1 MCVCVLFLHIL
12 LLFLFLVSLVKSVLQ
27 QQECVFLSVG
37 FFRFSSTQSAFDRS
51 SFWWM
56 FRGNAAAAEEASDW
70 FVLFCSVLSVRVE
83 SGIVADIEVD
93 GLLPSDCDTF
103 YQIKSQP
110 ISFSASAAAS
120 SSSSSSSSLP
130 SAMSS
135 RVLMRQDLMR
145 QQALEE
151 EQKEAQQLPRPP
163 ADSSS
168 PMSVS
173 VSSCRPPAQVPVE
186 VLKVQTH
193 LENPTRYHIQQAQ
206 RQQVRQ
212 YLSTTQAATAKT
224 VNLTPSHSPQLGSAP
239 GNQPAANSPKHEM
252 EETVIDDIISLESSL
267 NDEFLTLIDSGQ
279 QLATTLPVAGN
290 MLDLYGGGGG
300 GGGRGMAMPTITVS
314 NSCPADLHA
323 VKTELSNVDSKAL
336 MKERQKKDNHNL
348 IERRRR
354 FNIND
359 RIKELGALIPKDSDP
374 ETRWNK
380 GTILKASV
388 DYIRKLQKE
397 QQRSREMEERQRRLE
412 NTNRSLLLKIQELE
426 LQARLHGLSSSS
438 SSSSLDVTVADPQA
452 LLSPSLPHPSSSV
465 VMTTLVTPLQGLD
478 ALSFAEL
485 DEPQGASGVFSPDLM
500 CDVGLTS
507 LDILMEEGGRGDVM
521 SPAGGA
527 DPLLSC
533 GASKSSSRRSSF
545 SMDDDL

>member
-1 MCVCVLFLHIL
+1 MSAVNSDHLMSGDPEQLEAGI
-12 LLFLFLVSLVKSVLQ
+12 LQ
-27 QQECVFLSVG
+27 QQTVFVILD
-37 FFRFSSTQSAFDRS
+37 SAETL
-51 SFWWM
+51 
-56 FRGNAAAAEEASDW
+56 N
-70 FVLFCSVLSVRVE
+70 LVRVE

-93 GLLPSDCDTF
+93 NLLPSESDTF

-110 ISFSASAAAS
+110 ISFSASAAVS
-120 SSSSSSSSLP
+120 SSSTSSSLP

-151 EQKEAQQLPRPP
+151 EQKEAQQLSRLPN
-163 ADSSS
+163 DSSS
-168 PMSVS
+168 PVSVS
-173 VSSCRPPAQVPVE
+173 MSSSCRPPAQVPVE

-193 LENPTRYHIQQAQ
+193 LENPTRYHIEQSQ

-224 VNLTPSHSPQLGSAP
+224 VNLMLGPSPQLCVAP
-239 GNQPAANSPKHEM
+239 GNQPAASSPKREF
-252 EETVIDDIISLESSL
+252 EETIIDDMISLESSL
-267 NDEFLTLIDSGQ
+267 NEDFLTLIDSGP
-279 QLATTLPVAGN
+279 QLATTLPGN
-290 MLDLYGGGGG
+290 MLDVYGGVGS
-300 GGGRGMAMPTITVS
+300 RGLAMPTITVS
-314 NSCPADLHA
+314 NSCPANLHA
-323 VKTELSNVDSKAL
+323 VKTELSHVESKTL
-336 MKERQKKDNHNL
+336 IKERQKKDNHNL

-388 DYIRKLQKE
+388 DYIRKLQKD
-397 QQRSREMEERQRRLE
+397 QHRSREMEERQRRLE
-412 NTNRSLLLKIQELE
+412 STNRSLMLKIQELE
-426 LQARLHGLSSSS
+426 RQAHHHGLSSSS
-438 SSSSLDVTVADPQA
+438 SSSSLDVTVADHQA
-452 LLSPSLPHPSSSV
+452 LLSQSLHHHSSSV
-465 VMTTLVTPLQGLD
+465 VMTTLASPPLGLD

-485 DEPQGASGVFSPDLM
+485 DDPQGVSGIFSPDLM
-500 CDVGLTS
+500 CDVGLTALDS
-507 LDILMEEGGRGDVM
+507 LGDILMEEGGRGGVM
-521 SPAGGA
+521 SPVGGA

-533 GASKSSSRRSSF
+533 SASKSSSRRSSF

>member
-1 MCVCVLFLHIL
+1 MSRMESSPTVSPAEGAVLLQMDHSYNADYSISSALPFSPL
-12 LLFLFLVSLVKSVLQ
+12 LSPFSPL
-27 QQECVFLSVG
+27 LSP
-37 FFRFSSTQSAFDRS
+37 
-51 SFWWM
+51 
-56 FRGNAAAAEEASDW
+56 
-70 FVLFCSVLSVRVE
+70 LC
-83 SGIVADIEVD
+83 
-93 GLLPSDCDTF
+93 C
-103 YQIKSQP
+103 
-110 ISFSASAAAS
+110 
-120 SSSSSSSSLP
+120 
-130 SAMSS
+130 

-151 EQKEAQQLPRPP
+151 EQKEAQQLHHTP
-163 ADSSS
+163 AGSSS
-168 PMSVS
+168 PVSVS

-212 YLSTTQAATAKT
+212 YLSTAQAATAKT
-224 VNLTPSHSPQLGSAP
+224 ANLTPSHSPQLGSTP
-239 GNQPAANSPKHEM
+239 RNQPAADSPKHEM
-252 EETVIDDIISLESSL
+252 EETVIDDVISLESSL
-267 NDEFLTLIDSGQ
+267 NDEFLTLIDSGL

-290 MLDLYGGGGG
+290 MLDVYGSSGG
-300 GGGRGMAMPTITVS
+300 MVMPTITVS

-323 VKTELSNVDSKAL
+323 IKTEMNIDIESKAL
-336 MKERQKKDNHNL
+336 IKERQKKDNHNL

-359 RIKELGALIPKDSDP
+359 RIKELGALIPKATDP

-397 QQRSREMEERQRRLE
+397 QQRSREMEEKQRRLE
-412 NTNRSLLLKIQELE
+412 NTNRTLLLKIQELE
-426 LQARLHGLSSSS
+426 LQARLHGLSSSA
-438 SSSSLDVTVADPQA
+438 SSLDVTVADPQT
-452 LLSPSLPHPSSSV
+452 LLSTSLSHPSSSIHA
-465 VMTTLVTPLQGLD
+465 MTTLVTPPLGLD
-478 ALSFAEL
+478 ALSFVEL
-485 DEPQGASGVFSPDLM
+485 DDPQGASGVFSPDLM
-500 CDVGLTS
+500 SDVGLTE
-507 LDILMEEGGRGDVM
+507 LDGLGDILMEEEGRGGVM

>member
-1 MCVCVLFLHIL
+1 MSTVSSDQLKTGDQDQLEAGIL
-12 LLFLFLVSLVKSVLQ
+12 Q
-27 QQECVFLSVG
+27 PQTVFVILD
-37 FFRFSSTQSAFDRS
+37 SAETL
-51 SFWWM
+51 
-56 FRGNAAAAEEASDW
+56 N
-70 FVLFCSVLSVRVE
+70 LVRVE

-300 GGGRGMAMPTITVS
+300 GGGGRGMAMPTITVS

-465 VMTTLVTPLQGLD
+465 VMTTLVTPPQGLD